1 MRCLVILKV
10 LGLMI
15 IKISR
20 CLKKKAC
27 ENLVGRAG
35 LPKLGR
41 FGSFWV
47 VLGRFGS
54 FWGGQVFFDANLGF
68 DNRLHYAFL
77 WWPFPRGRSR

>member
-1 MRCLVILKV
+1 
-10 LGLMI
+10 MI

-54 FWGGQVFFDANLGF
+54 FWVVLGRFGSFWGGQVFFDANLGF
-68 DNRLHYAFL
+68 DNRLHYAFE
-77 WWPFPRGRSR
+77 